1 MSTADLVLAGSTTLI
16 GALIGLAIS
25 YYFFRVGGAARL
37 KIVIGL
43 TEVARIDPATVGVQV
58 KMKIG
63 TTEIS
68 NLLVLEVTIQN
79 RGAKDLVVEGAEDSS
94 KHELRPRIELPE
106 GFRALADPWNL
117 DGSKPD
123 ADVRLARQLRD
134 SRQVFY
140 VHIHRL
146 ARGATVRARIV
157 CTQKG
162 ERNTGRLMGDEV
174 VFSSGFL
181 PDVDVRPSG
190 LLERKATNSQ

>member
-1 MSTADLVLAGSTTLI
+1 MSTAELILAAVTTII
-16 GALIGLAIS
+16 GGLIGLAVS

-37 KIVIGL
+37 KVVTGL
-43 TEVARIDPATVGVQV
+43 DEVARIDPATIGVQV

-63 TTEIS
+63 TTDIS
-68 NLLVLEVTIQN
+68 NLLVLEVSVEN
-79 RGAKDLVVEGAEDSS
+79 RGAKDLVIEGADDPAQ
-94 KHELRPRIELPE
+94 HDLRPRIELPE
-106 GFRALADPWNL
+106 GFRALADPWNP
-117 DGSKPD
+117 DGARPE

-162 ERNTGRLMGDEV
+162 EQNSGQIVDTSMQ
-174 VFSSGFL
+174 FSPGFF
-181 PDVDVRPSG
+181 PDVDIKPAG
-190 LLERKATNSQ
+190 LLEKARQ

>member
-1 MSTADLVLAGSTTLI
+1 MSTAELVLSGVTTLI
-16 GALIGLAIS
+16 GGLIGLGIS

-37 KIVIGL
+37 KVAIGL
-43 TEVARIDPATVGVQV
+43 DEVARIDPATIGVQV

-68 NLLVLEVTIQN
+68 NLLVLEVTVQN
-79 RGAKDLVVEGAEDSS
+79 RGAKDLVVDGADDAS

-106 GFRALADPWNL
+106 GFRALADPWNP
-117 DGSKPD
+117 DGARPN

-162 ERNTGRLMGDEV
+162 EQNSGQILDSSLR
-174 VFSSGFL
+174 FSPGFL
-181 PDVDVRPSG
+181 PDVDVKPFG
-190 LLERKATNSQ
+190 LLEKARR